1 MFFQL
6 YLSAKIGK
14 MKLISRII
22 FFLPAILV
30 YGLSWSQ
37 DSYTAYFSGERLR
50 YDFMLAGNHKEAQVF
65 PLSVKSEPLWAGSK
79 INLVDSLSYGAYRY
93 QVTDDAS
100 GRVIF
105 SKGFCTLF
113 QEWQTTAE
121 AKTTGRAFYQAL
133 FFPFPKNKVRLTIE
147 SRNWQGKF
155 VRIFETMI
163 DPRDYFIHRET
174 AGESDVITVQDN
186 GRPETHV
193 DLVFLSEGY
202 SAGEKEKFI
211 LDAARMCENIMMV
224 SPFRENRAKFNVLAV
239 WAPSSESGTDIPGEH
254 IYRNTRFNSTFYTFD
269 VDRYLTTNDMRTI
282 YDAVAAV
289 PWDHLVLLVNSERY
303 GGGGFYN
310 FLTVS
315 TTGNALTPKVIV
327 HELGHAFAGLGDEY
341 YNSEVAYEN
350 YYNLD
355 IEPWEP
361 NLTTLVDFSS
371 KWQSM
376 IPDSIPVPT
385 PRIPRYANATG
396 VFEGGGYLSEGIF
409 SPVQDC
415 RMKSNSPDEFCPVC
429 KKAIRVAIDWHTR

>member
-1 MFFQL
+1 
-6 YLSAKIGK
+6 
-14 MKLISRII
+14 MKLISRILI
-22 FFLPAILV
+22 FLPAILM

-37 DSYTAYFSGERLR
+37 DSYTAYFTGERLR
-50 YDFMLAGNHKEAQVF
+50 YDFMLAGNHEVVQVF

-79 INLVDSLSYGAYRY
+79 INLVDSLSYGTYRY
-93 QVTDDAS
+93 QVTDNAS
-100 GRVIF
+100 DRVIF
-105 SKGFCTLF
+105 SRGFCTLF

-147 SRNWQGKF
+147 SRNWEGKF
-155 VRIFETMI
+155 IRIFETTI
-163 DPRDYFIHRET
+163 NPRDYFIHRET

-186 GRPETHV
+186 GLPETHV

-211 LDAARMCENIMMV
+211 LDAARMCENIMMI
-224 SPFRENRAKFNVLAV
+224 SPFRENRAKFNVRAV

-310 FLTVS
+310 FLTVC

-385 PRIPRYANATG
+385 PRIPCYANATG
-396 VFEGGGYLSEGIF
+396 VFEGGGYLPEGIY

-415 RMKSNSPDEFCPVC
+415 RMKSISSDEFCPVC

>member
-1 MFFQL
+1 
-6 YLSAKIGK
+6 
-14 MKLISRII
+14 MKLISRIL